1 MPDLQNQVSLSD
13 TLIADDDL
21 PAAKMIYR
29 IPDDARKALD
39 YGLGMAAEAL
49 RHAGCYDT
57 FETQTLPDAGFHLMG
72 TARMGHDPETSVTNE
87 WCESHDIKGLFVIDG
102 GAFVTAA
109 AVNPTNT
116 IQAISLRTSDH
127 ILTRGR

>member
-1 MPDLQNQVSLSD
+1 
-13 TLIADDDL
+13 
-21 PAAKMIYR
+21 
-29 IPDDARKALD
+29 
-39 YGLGMAAEAL
+39 
-49 RHAGCYDT
+49 
-57 FETQTLPDAGFHLMG
+57 MG

-116 IQAISLRTSDH
+116 IQAISLRTADH